1 MGQREHVRLVL
12 TALLNTAVLVGP
24 TEARPSLDPRPPYS
38 LSERASQ
45 SCVVL
50 GGHLSHAAEF
60 VSLSH
65 DLVLRWLFFLL
76 VRWCPPLRSDSYS
89 VTTRLLCI

>member
-1 MGQREHVRLVL
+1 MRLAL
-12 TALLNTAVLVGP
+12 TAFLNTAVLVGP
-24 TEARPSLDPRPPYS
+24 TEARPNLDPRPPYS

-50 GGHLSHAAEF
+50 GGHLSHAAEL

-65 DLVLRWLFFLL
+65 GLVLRWSFFLL
-76 VRWCPPLRSDSYS
+76 VRWRPPLRRSSNS
-89 VTTRLLCI
+89 AAERLLFIGS